1 MVRPRTDR
9 IDEWWNPSVSIVRFD
24 EASLG
29 RDAPRTNRTRG
40 KAREKTNRLPNGE
53 VSLDNA
59 DAVIDAL
66 QRPNHPGTPVA
77 RLLNQKGIVRAV
89 AATAA
94 ANLDFLANVC

>member
-1 MVRPRTDR
+1 MVRHRTDR

-66 QRPNHPGTPVA
+66 QRADPKSLSSNQDTTGGPEGPPLPVY
-77 RLLNQKGIVRAV
+77 RPHSLTHTIV
-89 AATAA
+89 
-94 ANLDFLANVC
+94 